1 MSREGPRAADFII
14 NTNAKHIRATNNH
27 LKIVKS
33 TGNMPSNIPIKAI
46 KRKRARSIE
55 KDRDSSPPEIVK
67 IKSESKKSESK
78 TEAKVEV

>member
-1 MSREGPRAADFII
+1 VSREVPRASDFNIT
-14 NTNAKHIRATNNH
+14 TNGKHIRATNNH

-33 TGNMPSNIPIKAI
+33 TGSMPSNIPIKTI
-46 KRKRARSIE
+46 KRKRPRSIE
-55 KDRDSSPPEIVK
+55 KDRESSPPEIVK

>member
-1 MSREGPRAADFII
+1 VSREGPIAADFII
-14 NTNAKHIRATNNH
+14 NSNLKHIRATNSH

-33 TGNMPSNIPIKAI
+33 TGNTPLNIPVKAI
-46 KRKRARSIE
+46 KKKSAQSIE

-78 TEAKVEV
+78 NEAKIEV